1 MKRLKIKKVTIMT
14 GVLVLSLIGLT
25 IALTVGGSRQ
35 GEALAQEGQTWTV
48 QRGNLSVDIT
58 AAGNLALSRTE
69 DLAFDLFYGQSGT
82 SGTKGTIGEVLVEEG
97 DTVEEGQVLVTV
109 DEDEWDDELEA
120 LQDKL
125 TAAERNVTDKE
136 RALTQAERK
145 VITLERTVDDKE
157 DAVAE
162 AERQVTAEELDLSQA
177 QLDLDTAEYNLG
189 EIDEVKE
196 AQDAID
202 EAEWNLELA
211 RMGLT
216 GNFDLANIDYNYWY
230 DLKVKA
236 ETELAEAK
244 ADLQDILTDNG
255 ITLSKDVA
263 LEVADKQLK
272 VQQKQLA
279 LEEAQSA
286 VVDAGK
292 AVDDAR
298 YALETAKLD
307 VKEAGHDVT
316 DAKLDVEDAQKDLA
330 DAQEKLADAQSKSP
344 EIKAPFDGFITEV
357 NVEGG
362 DEVLSGTVAVQLA
375 DPNKFEA
382 EIMVSEMDISQ
393 VKEGGEAWVQVDA
406 LSGLTLPAKVT
417 HISPTATIS
426 QGVVNYKVKV
436 EVASLEE
443 MMQEQQAARQEAMQK
458 IRQGELPERL
468 QQAIE
473 EGRITQEQAEE
484 MMGQMQQGQSGQQ
497 GQPPAAM
504 TENLQL
510 REGLTVT
517 VTIVVEE
524 ATDVL
529 LVPNTAITSRAGKS
543 YVQVVSADGT
553 IEERAIQTGISDWQF
568 TEVTE
573 GLSEGE
579 QIIVPQG
586 TTVTTPTTDQRPR
599 GGAMFFGPPPR

>member
-1 MKRLKIKKVTIMT
+1 MKRIIKTIIIAFILT
-14 GVLVLSLIGLT
+14 GLAVSSLGCGAESGEAGVMENQIVAVERGD
-25 IALTVGGSRQ
+25 LTV
-35 GEALAQEGQTWTV
+35 E
-48 QRGNLSVDIT
+48 IT
-58 AAGNLALSRTE
+58 AVGNLALSRTE

-109 DEDEWDDELEA
+109 DKDEWDDELEKM
-120 LQDKL
+120 QDKL
-125 TAAERNVTDKE
+125 TGAE
-136 RALTQAERK
+136 RALTAKERVLVTAERK
-145 VITLERTVDDKE
+145 VITLERTIADEEDD
-157 DAVAE
+157 VIS

-216 GNFDLANIDYNYWY
+216 AEFGGGSQSDFIYWNNQKVLAE
-230 DLKVKA
+230 A
-236 ETELAEAK
+236 ELAEAK
-244 ADLQDILTDNG
+244 ADLLEILTDNG

-272 VQQKQLA
+272 VKQKQLA
-279 LEEAQSA
+279 LEDAQLD

-292 AVDDAR
+292 AVDDAQ

-307 VKEAGHDVT
+307 VEEVGH
-316 DAKLDVEDAQKDLA
+316 DVEDAELDVEEARKALLN
-330 DAQEKLADAQSKSP
+330 AQEKLEEANSKSP
-344 EIKAPFDGFITEV
+344 LIVAPFDGFITKV

-382 EIMVSEMDISQ
+382 EIMVSEVDILQ

-406 LSGLTLPAKVT
+406 LSGLTLPAEVT

-436 EVASLEE
+436 EVTSLEE
-443 MMQEQQAARQEAMQK
+443 MMQEQQAARQEAIQK
-458 IRQGELPERL
+458 IQQGELPERL

-473 EGRITQEQAEE
+473 EGRITREQAEE
-484 MMGQMQQGQSGQQ
+484 MVTQMQTGQSGQQ
-497 GQPPAAM
+497 GQLPAAT

-517 VTIVVEE
+517 VNILVDSRSD
-524 ATDVL
+524 AL
-529 LVPNTAITSRAGKS
+529 LVPNAAVTIRGGQT
-543 YVQVVSADGT
+543 YVQVVSPDGT
-553 IEERAIQTGISDWQF
+553 IEERAVQTGISDWQY

-579 QIIVPQG
+579 QVAVPQG
-586 TTVTTPTTDQRPR
+586 TTITSTTEQSRPR
-599 GGAMFFGPPPR
+599 GIMIPGMGGPPPR